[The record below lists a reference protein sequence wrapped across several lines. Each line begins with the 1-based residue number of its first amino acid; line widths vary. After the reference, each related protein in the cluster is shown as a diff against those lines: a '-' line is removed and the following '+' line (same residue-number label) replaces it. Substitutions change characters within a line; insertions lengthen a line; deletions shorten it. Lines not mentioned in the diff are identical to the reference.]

1 MAFNQNQNRDV
12 KNFVDFMKARSIR
25 TEDKTTVITHTLM
38 GPLHPIYAKFKGKY
52 HIDGIEY
59 ETFMKLY
66 KNAIGKMDMHI
77 VERPQKIGPMVID
90 IDFKTSKKY
99 KERQYLDEH
108 IEYIIEKYNRLFKQY
123 LLVHDHEVTAYVF
136 EKPEPTYDEKNK
148 EYKDGFHI
156 VYPEIPMDVSKRYF
170 FYDKVKKEI
179 MQEDGFANIPFI
191 NTYEEIL
198 DDSVIMSNGILMY
211 GSHKEGRAPYALT
224 KIYKHDLEPES
235 IDEYED
241 DYELISFFSIRR
253 HCQDDDIEFVDSS
266 DDNDIANVY
275 EKYTNPAKKK
285 QNKQNDKK
293 FHKDGSD
300 ESENDSEEDDSYKLK
315 KKYVANKLLSPE
327 KQDDIETAKL
337 LIKALS
343 KKRARA
349 YKDWICV
356 GWALYNIS
364 PTLLPSFIEFSKKCS
379 EKYEDGCCEKVW
391 ADAKALN
398 NGYTISSIHW
408 WARNDDLPEYL
419 NIIRERVKTLL
430 LKIDS
435 GTHDDIANVVKEM
448 YKHIYKCVNITK
460 NVWYEFQE
468 NRWTQIDSAYTL
480 KEKISN
486 ELAKDFFSAFA
497 GQCNNAPEP
506 ESVDQDSTIKKVRN
520 VLRTYEKLKTTGFVK
535 CVVEQCSHKFY
546 DKKFEE
552 KLNNNPY
559 LLGFENGVFDLKNLC
574 FRRGCPDDMVSMSVG
589 YDYVDYDDDDED
601 IQEVEKYFRQ
611 VQSEDD
617 MREYILRLISSFLDG
632 RIVDQKFVI
641 WTGSGCHAKDE
652 QIRMADGTTKK
663 IQDIKLG
670 EKVLGGDGRKRHV
683 SVTFFG
689 TGTMYNVKVNDK
701 NSTNFVVNSQH
712 RLALRSHFKPQKSI
726 SYDEEYEKEIHWVT
740 HHEMLDNVPTRIKTQ
755 FYTEKDADEFIL
767 RLEDKHEFIQYGDIF
782 PVVINDLIYVKDNV
796 MKYYKLP
803 KYQASSGS
811 SMLDDSYFML
821 EKLSDPQDFYGIEL
835 DGDKRYV
842 MANDY
847 ITYNSNGKSTT
858 IDLVHNTL
866 GEYAGILPVTVLT
879 RKRGASGAAVPELAD
894 KRGKRFLVI
903 QEPEH
908 DDTVY
913 VGQMKELTAGND
925 KIHAR
930 ALYGD
935 PFTYKPQFKLILICN
950 KLPHIPAT
958 DGGTWRRLRVTPW
971 EAEFVDKPKEKHQ
984 FKKDPE
990 LAEKMEK
997 WNQPFAW
1004 LLLNKYYKD
1013 YIEKGLI
1020 EPPKVTKFTN
1030 AYKKDADVY
1039 LEFLSDYVEK
1049 VEDQNEGEKLDYI
1062 FNLFKGWYREAYS
1075 EKNPPRKDFVNYLG
1089 KLGYTVEKNF
1099 VKGIKVTIYN
1109 DE

>member
-1 MAFNQNQNRDV
+1 MAFNQNQIRDV
-12 KNFVDFMKARSIR
+12 KNFVDFMKAHSVRK
-25 TEDKTTVITHTLM
+25 EDTTTVITHTLM
-38 GPLHPIYAKFKGKY
+38 GPLHSAYAPFRGKY
-52 HIDGIEY
+52 HIDGTDY

-77 VERPQKIGPMVID
+77 VERPKRIGPMVID
-90 IDFKTSKKY
+90 IDFKTNKQY

-108 IEYIIEKYNRLFKQY
+108 IEYIIEKYNKSFKKH
-123 LLVHDHEVTAYVF
+123 LLVHDHEMTAYVF
-136 EKPEPTYDEKNK
+136 EKPDPTYDEKNK

-156 VYPEIPMDVSKRYF
+156 VYPEIPLDVKKRYF
-170 FYDKVKKEI
+170 FFDKVKQEI
-179 MQEDGFANIPFI
+179 LADDGFANIPFT

-198 DDSVIMSNGILMY
+198 DASVVMSNGILMY

-224 KIYKHDLEPES
+224 KIYKHDLKPENM
-235 IDEYED
+235 D
-241 DYELISFFSIRR
+241 DYDDDFELISKFSIRR
-253 HCQDDDIEFVDSS
+253 HCQDDDTEFVGGS
-266 DDNDIANVY
+266 DDNEIADIY
-275 EKYTNPAKKK
+275 DSYTDPVKKK
-285 QNKQNDKK
+285 QAKLVNKKK
-293 FHKDGSD
+293 YHKDDSD
-300 ESENDSEEDDSYKLK
+300 SDNDDPVNSDEDDSHKFK
-315 KKYVANKLLSPE
+315 KNNSTNKLLSPE
-327 KQDDIETAKL
+327 KEDDIETAKL
-337 LIKALS
+337 LVGVLS
-343 KKRARA
+343 KKRSRV
-349 YKDWICV
+349 YNDWISV
-356 GWALYNIS
+356 GWALHNIS
-364 PTLLPSFIEFSKKCS
+364 PTLFESFIKFSKKCP
-379 EKYEDGCCEKVW
+379 EKYEAGCCEKIW
-391 ADAKALN
+391 KDAKTSSS
-398 NGYTISSIHW
+398 GYTISSLHW
-408 WARNDDLPEYL
+408 WARMDNYTEYL
-419 NIIRERVKTLL
+419 NIIRERTKTLL

-448 YKHIYKCVNITK
+448 YKHMYKCVNITK

-468 NRWTQIDSAYTL
+468 NRWVQIDSAYTL

-497 GQCNNAPEP
+497 GQCNGNEP
-506 ESVDQDSTIKKVRN
+506 ESVDQDSAIKKVRN

-552 KLNNNPY
+552 KLNNNLQ
-559 LLGFENGVFDLKNLC
+559 LLGFENGIYDLKAGC

-589 YDYVDYDDDDED
+589 YDYIDYDKDDDD
-601 IQEVEKYFRQ
+601 IVEVEEYFKQ
-611 VQSEDD
+611 VQHEDD
-617 MREYILRLISSFLDG
+617 MRDYILRLISSFMDG

-652 QIRMADGTTKK
+652 LIKMADGTIKK

-670 EKVLGGDGRKRHV
+670 DKVLGPDNRNRHV
-683 SVTFFG
+683 SVTFYG
-689 TGTMYNVKVNDK
+689 TGTMYNIRACDK
-701 NSTNFVVNSQH
+701 NNTNFVVNSQH

-726 SYDEEYEKEIHWVT
+726 SWDEEYEKMIHWVT
-740 HHEMLDNVPTRIKTQ
+740 HHELLDNIPTKITTQ
-755 FYTEKDADEFIL
+755 FYTDEEADKFIIN
-767 RLEDKHEFIQYGDIF
+767 LEDKEDFIKYGDIF
-782 PVVINDLIYVKDNV
+782 PATISDLVYMKDTV
-796 MKYYKLP
+796 MMYYKLP
-803 KYQASSGS
+803 KYQQD
-811 SMLDDSYFML
+811 MEHDSFFTMDKMD
-821 EKLSDPQDFYGIEL
+821 EPQEFYGIEL

-842 MANDY
+842 MNNGY

-858 IDLVHNTL
+858 VDLVHNTL
-866 GEYAGILPVTVLT
+866 GDYAGILPVTVLT

-950 KLPHIPAT
+950 KLPHIPAS

-990 LAEKMEK
+990 LAIKMER
-997 WNQPFAW
+997 WNQPFVW
-1004 LLLNKYYKD
+1004 ILLNKYYKD
-1013 YIEKGLI
+1013 YIKYGLI
-1020 EPPKVTKFTN
+1020 EPPKVTKYTN
-1030 AYKKDADVY
+1030 SYKKDSDVFC
-1039 LEFLSDYVEK
+1039 EFLTDYIEDSSDPN
-1049 VEDQNEGEKLDYI
+1049 DGEKLDYL

-1075 EKNPPRKDFVNYLG
+1075 EKNPPRKDFMNYLT
-1089 KLGYTVEKNF
+1089 KKGYVIERN
-1099 VKGIKVTIYN
+1099 VIKGIKVTIYN